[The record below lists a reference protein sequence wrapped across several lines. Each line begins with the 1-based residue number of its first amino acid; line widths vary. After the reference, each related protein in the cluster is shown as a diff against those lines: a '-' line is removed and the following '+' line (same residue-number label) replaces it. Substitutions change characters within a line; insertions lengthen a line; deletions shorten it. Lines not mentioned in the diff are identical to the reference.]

1 MTYMVLYMIS
11 SFLKTRKQVFKKKND
26 IFNQIQLLNNLVS
39 HSICLITFHEITD
52 FCAGSRIGRQPNAV
66 KHAISLE
73 VKRKSL
79 ETASNG
85 AASCSS
91 PPNGNSMPSSQAP
104 TLSSSQ
110 TNGSLIKEEPV
121 SPECNISFK
130 EVELLEVILLRKQ
143 CPHSLKLRAFI
154 CHNHI
159 SQNVFFLTP
168 FPISNRH
175 VLSFTSV

>member
-1 MTYMVLYMIS
+1 MVLYMIS
-11 SFLKTRKQVFKKKND
+11 SFLKTRKQVFKKND
-26 IFNQIQLLNNLVS
+26 IFNQMQLLNSSVS
-39 HSICLITFHEITD
+39 HSIYLITFHD

-85 AASCSS
+85 AALNGAASCSS

-110 TNGSLIKEEPV
+110 TNGPLIKEEPV

-143 CPHSLKLRAFI
+143 CPHSVMLRGFILKPQPYI
-154 CHNHI
+154 PEC
-159 SQNVFFLTP
+159 SFFLTP
-168 FPISNRH
+168 FPMSNRH